1 MLCSIALAEDMILKD
16 GTQLKDAVVSR
27 TEIDHVIVR
36 HAAGA
41 RRVDYNE
48 LTYSNQQKY
57 GMLPDDVEKRVAE
70 RNKKQAAA
78 NEKREQEEEQYR
90 KLLKDSNNLPRYM
103 KASDIRSMFLH
114 YGSMSDAAAE
124 YLAAEWNR
132 RESLRLNLEEEAK
145 RYTDYAGIV
154 RAAFT
159 EETEKLRDEKAAQ
172 KRDAEL
178 VRSLRQELKLAK
190 QREEA
195 WKVKEEEYAEKLE
208 EADEEYDDLWRD
220 YQRERNANRYRYG
233 GYPPVII
240 PNQGGRTIN
249 F

>member
-1 MLCSIALAEDMILKD
+1 MILKD

-36 HAAGA
+36 HASGA
-41 RRVDYNE
+41 RRVDYDE
-48 LTYSNQQKY
+48 LTYSNQERY

-78 NEKREQEEEQYR
+78 NEKRQQKEEQYR
-90 KLLKDSNNLPRYM
+90 KLLKDSKDLPRYM

-114 YGSMSDAAAE
+114 YGSMSDVTAE

-132 RESLRLNLEEEAK
+132 RESVRLNLQDEVK
-145 RYTDYAGIV
+145 RYTDYANMV
-154 RAAFT
+154 REGFK
-159 EETEKLRDEKAAQ
+159 EESDKLREEKAAQ
-172 KRDAEL
+172 KRDAEQIRL
-178 VRSLRQELKLAK
+178 LRQELKLAK

-249 F
+249 L